1 MAGEFWME
9 EITALVNSEHIEALV
24 EGASQ
29 FGFQIIAAIAVFVVG
44 RWLARRLADLLER
57 GLVRAKTDPT
67 LVSFFRNIVYFGLLV
82 MVIIAAVGQVGVQT
96 TSFIAVLGAAGLAV
110 GLALQGSLANFAAGV
125 LMIIFRPFKA
135 GDFVEAAGTAGVV
148 EGIQLFTT
156 TMRTPDNK
164 TIIIPNA
171 QITNGTITNYSARE
185 TRRLD
190 LVFGVSYGDD
200 LDKVKRVIGEVL
212 AEEQRLLKD
221 PEPVV
226 GLLSLG
232 DSSVNFAV
240 RPWVRSSEY
249 WPVFFDLQEAMKK
262 RFDKEGISIPFPQRD
277 VHLYQQA
284 S

>member
-1 MAGEFWME
+1 MTGEFWME
-9 EITALVNSEHIEALV
+9 EITALVNQEHVAALV
-24 EGASQ
+24 EGASR

-44 RWLARRLADLLER
+44 RWLARKVADLLER

-67 LVSFFRNIVYFGLLV
+67 LVSFFRNIAYFGLLI
-82 MVIIAAVGQVGVQT
+82 MVIIAAVGQMGVQT

-171 QITNGTITNYSARE
+171 QVTNGTITNYSARD

-200 LDKVKRVIGEVL
+200 LDKVKRVIAEVL
-212 AEEQRLLKD
+212 AEEKRLLKE
-221 PEPVV
+221 PAPVV

-240 RPWVRSSEY
+240 RPWVSSSDY